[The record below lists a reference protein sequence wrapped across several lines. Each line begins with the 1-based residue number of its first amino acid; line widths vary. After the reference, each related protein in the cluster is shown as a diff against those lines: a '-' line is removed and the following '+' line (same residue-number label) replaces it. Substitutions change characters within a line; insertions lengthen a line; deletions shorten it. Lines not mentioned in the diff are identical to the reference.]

1 MSLDSSNAWRLVSN
15 RTPTA
20 VLISGAGSN
29 MVALIEAA
37 QDTAYPADIQLVIS
51 NRPEAAGLRKAEAL
65 GVTAICIDHRDFGS
79 RADFEA
85 ELDAA
90 LKAHNIKFVVC
101 AGFMRVLGKK
111 FVRAWSGKMIN
122 IHPSLLP
129 KYKGL
134 HTHKRALESGDREH
148 GCTVHWVSEGVDDGE
163 IIAQSLLNI
172 HANDTEET
180 LASRVQVLEHRLY
193 PKALAEAVTKD

>member
-1 MSLDSSNAWRLVSN
+1 
-15 RTPTA
+15 
-20 VLISGAGSN
+20 

-37 QDTAYPADIQLVIS
+37 QNKSYPANIQLVIS
-51 NRPEAAGLRKAEAL
+51 NRPEAVGLRRADEM
-65 GVTAICIDHRDFGS
+65 GVTAICIDHRDFDS

-90 LKAHNIKFVVC
+90 LRAHEIEFVAC

-111 FVRAWSGKMIN
+111 FVRAWAGKMIN

-134 HTHKRALESGDREH
+134 HTHKRAIEAGDSEH
-148 GCTVHWVSEGVDDGE
+148 GCTVHWVNEGVDDGK
-163 IIAQSLLNI
+163 IIAQSSLKI
-172 HANDTEET
+172 HANDTENT
-180 LASRVQVLEHRLY
+180 LAARVRTLEHVLY
-193 PKALAEAVTKD
+193 PNALATAVKSH

>member
-1 MSLDSSNAWRLVSN
+1 MSK

-37 QDTAYPADIQLVIS
+37 QAPDYPADIQLVIS
-51 NRPEAAGLRKAEAL
+51 NRPKAAGLLKADRL
-65 GVTAICIDHRDFGS
+65 GVKAICIDHRDFKT
-79 RADFEA
+79 RMAFEA

-90 LKAHNIKFVVC
+90 LNAHEIEFVAC
-101 AGFMRVLGKK
+101 AGFMRVLGES
-111 FVRAWSGKMIN
+111 FVQAWAGKLVN

-134 HTHKRALESGDREH
+134 HTHKRAIAAADEKH
-148 GCTVHWVSEGVDDGE
+148 GCTVHWVNEGVDEGK
-163 IIAQSLLNI
+163 IIAQAELDI
-172 HANDTEET
+172 MPEDTPDT
-180 LASRVQVLEHRLY
+180 LAQRVQQLEHRLY
-193 PKALAEAVTKD
+193 PQALAAAVTKR